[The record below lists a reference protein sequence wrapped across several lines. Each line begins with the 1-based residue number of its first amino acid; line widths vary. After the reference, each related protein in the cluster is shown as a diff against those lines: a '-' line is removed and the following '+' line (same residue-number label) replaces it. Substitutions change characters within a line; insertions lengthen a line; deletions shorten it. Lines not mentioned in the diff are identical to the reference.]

1 MPKTKEKTEKVKKA
15 GKGKKAGIIVVA
27 VLVVIAIVAAVFI
40 EVTTKPVDENA
51 DNFRPVGG
59 MVTSENVDYKIDSTN
74 GLEKNAVIKIMQMVW
89 RFIADGDQSR
99 VERQTPPENITEDD
113 DIYYIDDGNL
123 YHKLDVYYPSDTPA
137 DGKLPVIIDIHG
149 GGWLYGDKEI
159 NKYYCMELA
168 KNGYVVFN
176 MSYRLVP
183 DVTVNE
189 QIQDVFYALDW
200 IKKNMSNY
208 PVDENNIF
216 LTGDSA
222 GGQLCGFATVL
233 LSSPELR
240 ETFDVVDPQLTIN
253 ASLMTSP
260 VAYMRNCGPL
270 KLYTAVCWGSDYKD
284 KATADYMDFDKLLD
298 KVDPADLPPIY
309 LVTSSGDM
317 MAHGQTNRAADD
329 LEAKGFS
336 YQLDDYGKEL
346 DGKSQ
351 PHVFAVIEPFEEAG
365 QKCIENEIAFFEA
378 NTK

>member
-1 MPKTKEKTEKVKKA
+1 MPKTKEKAEKTKKK
-15 GKGKKAGIIVVA
+15 GKGKKACIIVVI
-27 VLVVIAIVAAVFI
+27 VLVVLAVFTAVFLK
-40 EVTTKPVDENA
+40 VTTKPVDENA

-59 MVTSENVDYKIDSTN
+59 MVTSESIDYQVDSAK
-74 GLEKNAVIKIMQMVW
+74 GLEKNFVIKVMQMVW
-89 RFIADGDQSR
+89 RFIGDGDMKR
-99 VERQTPPENITEDD
+99 VERQTPPEGIVEEN
-113 DIYYIDDGNL
+113 DIYYLDDGNV
-123 YHKLDVYYPSDTPA
+123 YHKLDVYYPAEATA
-137 DGKLPVIIDIHG
+137 DNKLPVIIDIHG

-200 IKKNMSNY
+200 IKKNLGEF
-208 PVDENNIF
+208 PADENNIF

-222 GGQLCGFATVL
+222 GGQLCGFATCL
-233 LSSPELR
+233 LYSAELR
-240 ETFDVVDPQLTIN
+240 ETFDVVDPQLEIN
-253 ASLMTSP
+253 AALMTSP
-260 VAYMRNCGPL
+260 VAYMRECGPL
-270 KLYTAVCWGSDYKD
+270 KVYTATCWGKDYKT

-298 KVDPADLPPIY
+298 KVDPADVPPIY
-309 LVTSSGDM
+309 LVTSSGDI
-317 MAHGQTNRAADD
+317 MAHGQTNRAAKD
-329 LEAKGFS
+329 LESRGFA

-346 DGKSQ
+346 DGKAQ

-365 QKCIENEIAFFEA
+365 QQCIANEIAFFEA

>member
-1 MPKTKEKTEKVKKA
+1 MPKTKEKTEKVQKK
-15 GKGKKAGIIVVA
+15 GKGKKVCLIIVI
-27 VLVVIAIVAAVFI
+27 VLVVLAIVSAVFI
-40 EVTTKPVDENA
+40 ELTTKPVDENA

-59 MVTSENVDYKIDSTN
+59 MVTSENIDYKSDTTQ

-89 RFIADGDQSR
+89 RFIADGDESR
-99 VERQTPPENITEDD
+99 IERQTPPENIKEFD
-113 DIYYIDDGNL
+113 DIYYIDDGNV
-123 YHKLDVYYPSDTPA
+123 YHKLDVYYPENTPE
-137 DGKLPVIIDIHG
+137 GTKLPVIIDIHG
-149 GGWLYGDKEI
+149 GGWIYGDKGI

-189 QIQDVFYALDW
+189 QLQDVFMALDW
-200 IKKNMSNY
+200 IKKNMANY
-208 PVDENNIF
+208 PCDENNVF

-222 GGQLCGFATVL
+222 GGQLCGYATVL
-233 LSSPELR
+233 LNSPELR
-240 ETFDVVDPQLTIN
+240 ETFDVVDPQLKIN

-260 VAYMRNCGPL
+260 VAYMRDCGPL
-270 KLYTAVCWGSDYKD
+270 NLYTAVCWGSDYKS
-284 KATADYMDFDKLLD
+284 KPTADYMDFDKLLD
-298 KVDPADLPPIY
+298 EVESTDLPPIY

-317 MAHGQTNRAADD
+317 MAHGQTNRAAKD
-329 LEAKGFS
+329 LEDRGFV

-365 QKCIENEIAFFEA
+365 QKCIENEIAFFKA